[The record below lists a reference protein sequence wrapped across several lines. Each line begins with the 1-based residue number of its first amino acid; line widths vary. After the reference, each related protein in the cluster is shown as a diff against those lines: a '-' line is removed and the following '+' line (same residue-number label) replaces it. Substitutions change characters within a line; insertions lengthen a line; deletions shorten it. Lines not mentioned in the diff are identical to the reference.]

1 MKKMCAI
8 CGKAKEEEEFR
19 IKRQKISGKVYTY
32 RHSYCR
38 ECERWYMRRYLREY
52 MPGYLKRK
60 REKENDE
67 RRNETVNARSG
78 NDRRADRG

>member
-67 RRNETVNARSG
+67 RRKETVNARSG
-78 NDRRADRG
+78 NDRRPDRG

>member
-8 CGKAKEEEEFR
+8 CRKAKEEEEFR
-19 IKRQKISGKVYTY
+19 IKRQKINGKVYTY

-52 MPGYLKRK
+52 MP
-60 REKENDE
+60 
-67 RRNETVNARSG
+67 
-78 NDRRADRG
+78 